1 MSREFKIIIK
11 NEDLHEADIFMAIEN
26 YADELLKYGEIEETL
41 EFDVI
46 TMDEYKI

>member
-26 YADELLKYGEIEETL
+26 YADEMLEDGEIEEVL
-41 EFDVI
+41 DFEVIAMDV
-46 TMDEYKI
+46 

>member
-26 YADELLKYGEIEETL
+26 YADEMLGDGEIEEVL
-41 EFDVI
+41 DFEVIAMDV
-46 TMDEYKI
+46 